1 MLNEMYT
8 HNSRSLGI
16 CNYLR
21 SLFDWTQLSTHFHID
36 LEMAEIVMN
45 FNWII
50 IGIATEFKEKEMS
63 SRPEPSSQYMNQ
75 FFLHSF
81 FPLSFLFTILVL
93 VRCIAALIP
102 FPLTTKHVHNSTR
115 SITFKLRVCFDRFQ
129 NCSRK
134 TQSKT
139 HTKMGKRT
147 W

>member
-45 FNWII
+45 FHWII

-63 SRPEPSSQYMNQ
+63 SRPEPSSKYMNQ
-75 FFLHSF
+75 FFCFLLLLLHSF
-81 FPLSFLFTILVL
+81 FSSLLFIYYIGSGSMHCGTNTISVDDKTRPQL
-93 VRCIAALIP
+93 
-102 FPLTTKHVHNSTR
+102 NS
-115 SITFKLRVCFDRFQ
+115 IYYI
-129 NCSRK
+129 
-134 TQSKT
+134 
-139 HTKMGKRT
+139 
-147 W
+147 